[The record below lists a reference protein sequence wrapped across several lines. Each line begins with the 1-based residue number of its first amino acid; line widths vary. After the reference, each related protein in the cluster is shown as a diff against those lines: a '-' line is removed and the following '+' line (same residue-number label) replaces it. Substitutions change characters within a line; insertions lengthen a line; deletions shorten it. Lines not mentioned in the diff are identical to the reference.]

1 MRLTA
6 ALLTAALT
14 CPAALAAQIPGVAPG
29 DTVRFTSR
37 VPWTA
42 HLPPAQRRQ
51 SAEDITGWRVA
62 AVTAVT
68 PDSLLGVVPRANVP
82 LTIHLDSIYALDV
95 SRGRQPRMA
104 RLRTWGT
111 IGVIAGVLV
120 GALTADQ
127 DIASVGPRMAL
138 GAALGLG
145 TGAAI
150 SAAQPGPYRWVQVR
164 IPACRPRPGLVCLSN
179 AGPPGPP
186 R

>member
-1 MRLTA
+1 MRLAA
-6 ALLTAALT
+6 ALLSAAVT
-14 CPAALAAQIPGVAPG
+14 CPAALAAQIPGIAPG

-42 HLPPAQRRQ
+42 LLPPAQRRQ
-51 SAEDITGWRVA
+51 SAEDIAGWRVA

-68 PDSLLGVVPRANVP
+68 PDSLLAVVPRADVP
-82 LTIHLDSIYALDV
+82 LAIHLDSIYALDV

-127 DIASVGPRMAL
+127 NISSVGPRMAL

-164 IPACRPRPGLVCLSN
+164 IPACRPRPGLACLNN
-179 AGPPGPP
+179 AAPPGPP